1 MLKFIVN
8 SESALNIF
16 FNQCAVLIN
25 IGLSSKTNTQT
36 KHMEDTVSSI
46 TKRMA
51 YFSADCSN
59 SDLILS
65 SLVQNISLNGHNYGY
80 RARV

>member
-1 MLKFIVN
+1 
-8 SESALNIF
+8 
-16 FNQCAVLIN
+16 LIN

-46 TKRMA
+46 TKRTA
-51 YFSADCSN
+51 YFSADYSN

-65 SLVQNISLNGHNYGY
+65 SLVQNISLNGHNYSY
-80 RARV
+80 RARVWIMQASGSIVNYSQWSY